1 MDFALGSEMNSD
13 EFSESGRVV
22 VLDSLGVSESLKD
35 RITSDKLFIQIAT
48 IGTFT
53 LDPAN

>member
-1 MDFALGSEMNSD
+1 MDFSLSPEMNPD

-35 RITSDKLFIQIAT
+35 RITSDKLLIQIAA
-48 IGTFT
+48 IST
-53 LDPAN
+53 LTLNTTN